1 MKAPLARTAYIV
13 VFVIAAAYAAA
24 TLSGP
29 KGIPAV
35 LARQKQIH
43 LLEERNAQLD
53 REIERKRDHILR
65 LQNDPSEQELEIRDR
80 YKLVHPGDTVFIT
93 GQPDNRK

>member
-1 MKAPLARTAYIV
+1 MKAPFGRTAYIV
-13 VFVIAAAYAAA
+13 VFVLAAAYIAM
-24 TLSGP
+24 TLGGA

-35 LARQKQIH
+35 LARQKQIQR
-43 LLEERNAQLD
+43 LEERNAQLV

-65 LQNDPSEQELEIRDR
+65 LRNDSNAQDIEIRER

-93 GQPDNRK
+93 GQPDKK

>member
-1 MKAPLARTAYIV
+1 MKAPFARIAYIV
-13 VFVIAAAYAAA
+13 VFVMAATYAVA

-35 LARQKQIH
+35 LARQKQIQR
-43 LLEERNAQLD
+43 LEDRNAQLA
-53 REIERKRDHILR
+53 REIERKRDHIRR

-93 GQPDNRK
+93 GQPDKK